1 MKKLVLAGWMCLSLS
16 LGFVGCSDDD
26 DVIVTAPT
34 DVVKDLSF
42 TDTDDEG
49 RKVGGVLVWT
59 APEKIDNISEYAVYA
74 SVDGKTRE
82 TLLGTVKVELPK
94 PESSKAGGEMNIAS
108 GTDYAPYL
116 IVVTKNSAGEAAEH
130 AAVKVDDTFSGFYIL
145 NSGKWKANNSN
156 LSLFDAKTKTLKKD
170 VFTTSNG
177 KGLGDTANDM
187 VIYGSKMY
195 VTVSTSNIIYILD
208 HNGCIQKEFQPTEGG
223 EPEQPRYVEAYGGK
237 VYVSMYS
244 GYVACIDTTSLEIEK
259 RVKVGAYPEQLV
271 ASNNKLY
278 VANSG
283 FGEGNTVSV
292 VDLSSLTE
300 EKQIPVVL
308 NPTEI
313 TADEAGNVYV
323 ISMGNYIDIKNTL
336 QKIDPTTYEV
346 TPLTNATKMVMGD
359 DKLYLMY
366 SQYEGDKTVNTF
378 FSYNLN
384 EEMVDDT
391 SFITD
396 GTTITDP
403 YSFSINP
410 ATSDICIGI
419 SDYIN
424 TGSMYIFSADGKLKT
439 KIEDTSGIN
448 PMGAYFFDK

>member
-26 DVIVTAPT
+26 EIVTAPT
-34 DVVKDLSF
+34 DVVNDLSF

-49 RKVGGVLVWT
+49 RKVEGVLVWT

-82 TLLGTVKVELPK
+82 TLLGTVKAELPK
-94 PESSKAGGEMNIAS
+94 PESSKAGVEMNIAS

-156 LSLFDAKTKTLKKD
+156 LSLFDAKTQTLKKD

-259 RVKVGAYPEQLV
+259 RVKVGSYPEQLV

-313 TADEAGNVYV
+313 TADEVGNVYV

-366 SQYEGDKTVNTF
+366 SQFKGDKTVNNF
-378 FSYNLN
+378 FSYNVN
-384 EEMVDDT
+384 TGKIDDA

-396 GTTITDP
+396 GSTIAHP
-403 YSFSINP
+403 YSLSVNP
-410 ATSDICIGI
+410 STFDICIGE
-419 SDYIN
+419 SDYTN

-439 KIEDTSGIN
+439 KIEDTFGIN
-448 PMGAYFFDK
+448 PMGAYFFNN